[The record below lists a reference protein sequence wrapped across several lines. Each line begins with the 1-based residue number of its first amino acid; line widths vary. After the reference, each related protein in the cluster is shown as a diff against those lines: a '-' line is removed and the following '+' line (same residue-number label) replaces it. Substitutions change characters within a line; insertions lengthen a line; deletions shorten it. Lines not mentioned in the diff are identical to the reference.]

1 MLSKERKEKIVK
13 TLQQAIQIKSY
24 SGEEKGI
31 VEYLKKLLE
40 EIGYDAVHID
50 HYGNII
56 ACMKGKRKGLK
67 VLMDGHM
74 DTVPAQKEKWKEM
87 LLVEQ

>member
-1 MLSKERKEKIVK
+1 M
-13 TLQQAIQIKSY
+13 
-24 SGEEKGI
+24 
-31 VEYLKKLLE
+31 LE

-74 DTVPAQKEKWKEM
+74 DTVPAQKEKWKENAFGGAIKDGKFM
-87 LLVEQ
+87 EEELQI